1 MSHEKIAGVFDE
13 WATNGRGEKMEAG
26 HGDVVEQVIEKLN
39 IRAGNQILDLGCG
52 IGWAT
57 RILAQKGPGVQA
69 IGIDA
74 APAMVKRAEELSPL
88 TIRARYEIG
97 QFENLDFK
105 DGKFDL
111 VFSME
116 ALYYATDLK
125 KALAEIFRVIKAG
138 GSAQI
143 VMDNY
148 VGRPTTEGWAEA
160 VGLNMHHLAAQDWI
174 LAFEKAGFANVR
186 CELVVD
192 RRGPDEDIE
201 LKPGGA
207 FKDMEAY
214 RAFCNAGSLWV
225 HAEKPS

>member
-1 MSHEKIAGVFDE
+1 MSHEKIANVFDE
-13 WATNGRGEKMEAG
+13 WAATGRGEKMETG

-88 TIRARYEIG
+88 TIRARYEVG
-97 QFENLDFK
+97 QFENIDFN

-116 ALYYATDLK
+116 ALYYATDLE
-125 KALAEIFRVIKAG
+125 KALAEVFRVIKSG

-160 VGLNMHHLAAQDWI
+160 VGLNMHHMSPEDWVAAFQG
-174 LAFEKAGFANVR
+174 AGFTNVKD
-186 CELVVD
+186 ELVVD
-192 RRGPDEDIE
+192 RRGPDENIE

-207 FKDMEAY
+207 YKDMESY
-214 RAFCNAGSLWV
+214 RAFCNSGSLWIS
-225 HAEKPS
+225 ADKA

>member
-1 MSHEKIAGVFDE
+1 MSHEKIASVFDE
-13 WATNGRGEKMEAG
+13 WAASGRGEKMETG

-74 APAMVKRAEELSPL
+74 SPAMIKRAEELSPL
-88 TIRARYEIG
+88 TIRARYEVG
-97 QFENLDFK
+97 QFENIDFN

-116 ALYYATDLK
+116 ALYYAPDLD
-125 KALAEIFRVIKAG
+125 KALSEIHRVLKPG
-138 GSAQI
+138 GQAQI

-160 VGLNMHHLAAQDWI
+160 VGLQMHHLSAEDWI
-174 LAFEKAGFANVR
+174 ANFEKAGFTNSR
-186 CELVVD
+186 SELVVD

-207 FKDMEAY
+207 FQDMDAY
-214 RAFCNAGSLWV
+214 RAFCNAGSLWIS
-225 HAEKPS
+225 AEKA

>member
-1 MSHEKIAGVFDE
+1 MSHEKIASVFDE
-13 WATNGRGEKMEAG
+13 WAATGRGDKMETG

-88 TIRARYEIG
+88 TIRARYEVG
-97 QFENLDFK
+97 QFENIDFK
-105 DGKFDL
+105 DGKFDM

-116 ALYYATDLK
+116 ALYYATDLE
-125 KALAEIFRVIKAG
+125 KALAEVFRVIKSG

-160 VGLNMHHLAAQDWI
+160 IGLNMHHMTAEDWVA
-174 LAFEKAGFANVR
+174 AFESTGFTNVKN
-186 CELVVD
+186 EMIVD
-192 RRGPDEDIE
+192 RRGPDENIE
-201 LKPGGA
+201 LKEDSA
-207 FKDMEAY
+207 YKDMESY
-214 RAFCNAGSLWV
+214 REFCNSGSLWIS
-225 HAEKPS
+225 ADKA